1 MEKIKILF
9 VCKGNICRSTMAQ
22 FLTLHKLKENDIKEH
37 FYIDSAATGDRQI
50 GKGIAPGTIQKL
62 EENNIEYQERYARML
77 LKEEYGDFDYIVA
90 MDESIKEDVLKIVS
104 GDPNQK
110 VYMLYDFA
118 QMKFDIEDP
127 GFTNDFD
134 RTYREINYGCD
145 MFVEFLKNKYTL

>member
-1 MEKIKILF
+1 
-9 VCKGNICRSTMAQ
+9 MAQ

-90 MDESIKEDVLKIVS
+90 MDESIKEDILKI
-104 GDPNQK
+104 
-110 VYMLYDFA
+110 
-118 QMKFDIEDP
+118 
-127 GFTNDFD
+127 GFVRSYISLIASFKRVGVFSFFTSP
-134 RTYREINYGCD
+134 IK
-145 MFVEFLKNKYTL
+145 L